1 MMHILIFL
9 IFLVPTVLF
18 SNVDFSGNWRGMIIH
33 SHQTAET
40 ADVIYIKI
48 QSDEE
53 NRFTGYSRVEILN
66 EKEYAIKQ
74 FKASQEENEIVM
86 EDVHLKSFS
95 RSRNA
100 PKCKLK
106 CTLTYN
112 EETEYLKGTFQS
124 TDCRRVKGEII
135 LYRID
140 KPFNL
145 EEEPALSHYWKYNFV
160 RNYNK
165 GFPSPDVLAR
175 KQKNFKLHPIYFD
188 HDRSEVKAEFHDYLN
203 EMIEILEGI
212 HDLRVKVIG
221 HTDAVGTDQYN
232 IGLSERRAK
241 AIQDFFTS
249 RGVSEDK
256 LEIDFKGKREPID
269 TNKTSEG
276 KQRNRR
282 VDFEFI

>member
-1 MMHILIFL
+1 MRILTLIIFL
-9 IFLVPTVLF
+9 IPFTLL
-18 SNVDFSGNWRGMIIH
+18 SQLDFNGNWRGMIIH

-40 ADVIYIKI
+40 SDVLYLEI
-48 QSDEE
+48 QKED
-53 NRFTGYSRVEILN
+53 NLTGYSRIEILN
-66 EKEYAIKQ
+66 EKEFAIKQ
-74 FKASQEENEIVM
+74 FKARQKENELVI
-86 EDVHLKSFS
+86 EEIHLKSFS

-106 CTLTYN
+106 YTLVYDDK
-112 EETEYLKGTFQS
+112 TEYLKGSFES

-135 LYRID
+135 LYRTD

-145 EEEPALSHYWKYNFV
+145 EDEPTLSHYWKYNFV
-160 RNYNK
+160 QNYTK
-165 GFPSPDVLAR
+165 GFPSPDVMKR

-188 HDRSEVKAEFHDYLN
+188 HDKSEVKAEFHTYLN

-212 HDLRVKVIG
+212 HDLRIKVIG

-241 AIQDFFTS
+241 AIKDFFTS

-269 TNKTSEG
+269 SNKTSEG